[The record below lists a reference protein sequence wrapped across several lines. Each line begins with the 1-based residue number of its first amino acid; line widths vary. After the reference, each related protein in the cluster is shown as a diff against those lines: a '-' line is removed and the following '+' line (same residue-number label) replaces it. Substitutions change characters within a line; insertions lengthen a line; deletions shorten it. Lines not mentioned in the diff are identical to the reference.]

1 MKGTK
6 MSDTNVIDITTTDA
20 VEADVDAPA
29 QAGAKRRNL
38 AKIGRNLARQ
48 ITKGS
53 FDTFTIEAVMER
65 KAVDRVQ
72 AKSVIAHATK
82 TLEGRGVTAPQFV

>member
-1 MKGTK
+1 MTATV
-6 MSDTNVIDITTTDA
+6 TNINTAATE
-20 VEADVDAPA
+20 VEAPVKAAPK
-29 QAGAKRRNL
+29 KRDL

-53 FDTFTIEAVMER
+53 FADFTVEAVMER

-72 AKSVIAHATK
+72 AKAVIAHAAK
-82 TLEGRGVTAPQFV
+82 TLEGRGKAVPTFA

>member
-1 MKGTK
+1 
-6 MSDTNVIDITTTDA
+6 MSDTNVVEAA
-20 VEADVDAPA
+20 VETEVEAPA
-29 QAGAKRRNL
+29 AKAVYKRDL

-53 FDTFTIEAVMER
+53 FDTFTVEAVMQR

-72 AKSVIAHATK
+72 AKAVIGHAAK
-82 TLEGRGVTAPQFV
+82 TLEGRGKPVPEFV

>member
-1 MKGTK
+1 MTA
-6 MSDTNVIDITTTDA
+6 TVTDIATAKTVE
-20 VEADVDAPA
+20 VEAPA
-29 QAGAKRRNL
+29 KATGKRRDL

-53 FDTFTIEAVMER
+53 FTDLTIEAVMER

-72 AKSVIAHATK
+72 AKAVIGHATK
-82 TLEGRGVTAPQFV
+82 TLEGRGLPVPAFV

>member
-1 MKGTK
+1 MT
-6 MSDTNVIDITTTDA
+6 MSKSNVVDIATAETVE
-20 VEADVDAPA
+20 VEAPA
-29 QAGAKRRNL
+29 AKAAVYKRDL

-53 FDTFTIEAVMER
+53 FTDLTVEAVMER

-72 AKSVIAHATK
+72 AKAVIAHAAK
-82 TLEGRGVTAPQFV
+82 TLEGRGKPVPTFA

>member
-1 MKGTK
+1 
-6 MSDTNVIDITTTDA
+6 MSKSNVVEIVTAEA
-20 VEADVDAPA
+20 VEVETVEAPA
-29 QAGAKRRNL
+29 KVAGKKRDL

-53 FDTFTIEAVMER
+53 FTDLTVEAVMER

-72 AKSVIAHATK
+72 AKAVISHAAK
-82 TLEGRGVTAPQFV
+82 TLEGRGKPVPTFA